1 MQDYIRSCRRRVVIG
16 VLMPCL
22 ALGLLFAWRGDL
34 TRRAQEREAL
44 MRTITQLGGRFSLD
58 TDFLDK
64 PSYGPPQWLQSVI
77 GEDYFANI
85 VSINLGTAPIDDA
98 VLRRLA
104 RLRHLQSLGIWR
116 TKFGDEN
123 LSHLLGLNELE
134 TLDISQTAVT
144 DAGIEQLREMKS
156 MRVLVVGGDRLTDAG
171 LNALKKLSH
180 LTLLCVVGNQFSP
193 AARQELERSLP
204 DATVV
209 FVPLPQV
216 AGGSPRP
223 SAEPAPG
230 RQPPPSA
237 PAPAPAKTLR
247 PGQFT

>member
-1 MQDYIRSCRRRVVIG
+1 
-16 VLMPCL
+16 
-22 ALGLLFAWRGDL
+22 
-34 TRRAQEREAL
+34 

-64 PSYGPPQWLQSVI
+64 PSYGPPQWLQSLI

-85 VSINLGTAPIDDA
+85 VSVNLGTAPIDDA
-98 VLRRLA
+98 VVRRLA

-116 TKFGDEN
+116 TGSGDQD
-123 LSHLLGLNELE
+123 LSRLLDLNELE

-144 DAGIEQLREMKS
+144 DVGLERLRGMKS
-156 MRVLVVGGDRLTDAG
+156 MRVLVVGGDLVSDAG
-171 LNALKKLSH
+171 LKALKQLSH

-204 DATVV
+204 EATVV

-216 AGGSPRP
+216 ASGSARP
-223 SAEPAPG
+223 STEAPPG
-230 RQPPPSA
+230 RHPPPPA
-237 PAPAPAKTLR
+237 PAPAPAKAPR